1 MDEKSISIMQAAIKL
16 FAKKGFTSTSVQEI
30 AKNAG
35 ISKGAFYLHFSS
47 KDELLFAL
55 FDYYYNQMKAKVD
68 ACANEPDPREKFV
81 SQLAVMFKEIA
92 SHRDFIKMQIR
103 EQTIPFNEDIETFTS
118 RMRYESYQF
127 YQNHILDIYGKNAEE
142 FSFEISIISEG
153 MYKAYL
159 ELILMEGARF
169 DFRNLAETLL
179 RRVDYLV
186 EGFLYHQDT
195 PLLTKAYMADLIP
208 EEFLGVSESA
218 LHKLIQAEET
228 KAGGEE
234 KEALTIL
241 KEELTSSS
249 PRTAI
254 IKGMTAVLREDG
266 RFEEIIDRVEETYP
280 EIRSR

>member
-249 PRTAI
+249 PRNAI

>member
-55 FDYYYNQMKAKVD
+55 FDYYYNQMKAKVE
-68 ACANEPDPREKFV
+68 ACANEPDPREKFI

-92 SHRDFIKMQIR
+92 SHRDFITMQIR

-127 YQNHILDIYGKNAEE
+127 YQNHILDIYGKKAEE
-142 FSFEISIISEG
+142 FSFEISIVSEG

-169 DFRNLAETLL
+169 DFRNLAEALL

-208 EEFLGVSESA
+208 EEFLGVSESP

-266 RFEEIIDRVEETYP
+266 RFEEIIDRVEENYP

>member
-68 ACANEPDPREKFV
+68 ACVNEPDPREKFV

>member
-55 FDYYYNQMKAKVD
+55 FDYYYNQMKAKVE
-68 ACANEPDPREKFV
+68 ACANEPDPREKFI

-92 SHRDFIKMQIR
+92 SHRDFITMQIR

-127 YQNHILDIYGKNAEE
+127 YQNHILDIYGKKAEE
-142 FSFEISIISEG
+142 FSFEISIVSEG

-169 DFRNLAETLL
+169 DFRNLAEALL

-241 KEELTSSS
+241 REELTSSS

-266 RFEEIIDRVEETYP
+266 RFEEIIDRVEENYP

>member
-1 MDEKSISIMQAAIKL
+1 MQAAIKL